1 MLIEPIDAAAV
12 HVFIDDPDPQPG
24 ASKVYAYSF
33 AHCSV
38 LLGIG

>member
-1 MLIEPIDAAAV
+1 MLIEPIDGAAV
-12 HVFIDDPDPQPG
+12 HVLIDDPDPQPG
-24 ASKVYAYSF
+24 TSKVYAYSF

>member
-1 MLIEPIDAAAV
+1 MLIEPSDGAAV
-12 HVFIDDPDPQPG
+12 HAFVDDTDPQPG
-24 ASKVYAYSF
+24 AAKVYAYSI